1 MGWNKIKEIQ
11 KWNSRRI
18 KTQRK
23 KDKKKK
29 NEKNSNCS
37 KLSFFLN
44 IISIINP
51 YYYFLISSLNVNGL
65 FFYSSLN

>member
-29 NEKNSNCS
+29 MKKIQIAQNYH
-37 KLSFFLN
+37 SF
-44 IISIINP
+44 
-51 YYYFLISSLNVNGL
+51 
-65 FFYSSLN
+65 

>member
-1 MGWNKIKEIQ
+1 MVWNKIKEIQ

-29 NEKNSNCS
+29 K
-37 KLSFFLN
+37 
-44 IISIINP
+44 
-51 YYYFLISSLNVNGL
+51 
-65 FFYSSLN
+65 